1 MFKARVWWVGSVAV
15 VLGLAGCGGEKTT
28 DDEQEALEL
37 GAKSTVNEATARLEP
52 KSGSEVTG
60 SATFFLE
67 GDKVT
72 LHLNLQNLPPGLHAA
87 HIHEIG
93 DCSAEDG
100 SSAGGHWNPL
110 EMDHGKWNE
119 APFHLG
125 DLGNVEAGED
135 GNGSLKLTTS
145 MWTIASGALDDVVG
159 KSIVVHAA
167 QDDFTTQPTGAAG
180 GRIACGVIA
189 TP

>member
-1 MFKARVWWVGSVAV
+1 MFKTRVGWIGLAV
-15 VLGLAGCGGEKTT
+15 LVLALAGCGGEKATEET
-28 DDEQEALEL
+28 EALEL
-37 GAKSTVNEATARLEP
+37 GAKSTGTEASAQMEP

-60 SATFFLE
+60 NATFVLE

-72 LHLNLQNLPPGLHAA
+72 LYLSLQNLPPGVHAA
-87 HIHEIG
+87 HIHEFG

-110 EMDHGKWNE
+110 DMDHGKWNE

-125 DLGNVEAGED
+125 DLGNVEADEV
-135 GNGSLKLTTS
+135 GNGPLTLTTS
-145 MWTIASGALDDVVG
+145 MWTIGSGALDDVVG

-167 QDDFTTQPTGAAG
+167 EDDFTTQPTGAAG
-180 GRIACGVIA
+180 GRIACGVI
-189 TP
+189 TSP

>member
-1 MFKARVWWVGSVAV
+1 MLCKRVWLASAAV
-15 VLGLAGCGGEKTT
+15 LVLALVGCGGEKTT
-28 DDEQEALEL
+28 EEEAAKPEL
-37 GAKSTVNEATARLEP
+37 GAKSTVNEALAQLES

-60 SATFFLE
+60 QGVFELE

-72 LHLNLQNLPPGLHAA
+72 LYLSLQNLPPGVHAV
-87 HIHEIG
+87 HIHEFG

-100 SSAGGHWNPL
+100 TSAGGHWNPL

-125 DLGNVEAGED
+125 DLGNVEADEY
-135 GNGSLKLTTS
+135 GNGSLTLTTS
-145 MWTIASGALDDVVG
+145 MWTLSSGALDDVVG
-159 KSIVVHAA
+159 KSIVVHEAE
-167 QDDFTTQPTGAAG
+167 DDFTTQPTGNAG

-189 TP
+189 TR